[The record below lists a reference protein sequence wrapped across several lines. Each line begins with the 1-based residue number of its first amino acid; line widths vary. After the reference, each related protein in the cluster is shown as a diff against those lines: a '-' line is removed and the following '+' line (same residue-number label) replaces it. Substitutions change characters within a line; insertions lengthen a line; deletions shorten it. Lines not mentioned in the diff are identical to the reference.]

1 MRLVIRL
8 NDPTTHGGK
17 VIAAA
22 STTTTVMGIAVARK
36 GDRCCCPIQGH
47 QTCVIAEGDPKV
59 TIDGIPVAFD
69 GHATSCGTRL
79 ISTAA
84 KSGRD

>member
-22 STTTTVMGIAVARK
+22 STTTVMGTAVARK
-36 GDRCCCPIQGH
+36 GDRCFCPIQGH

>member
-1 MRLVIRL
+1 MRNVIRL

-22 STTTTVMGIAVARK
+22 SQTTVMGVAVARK

-47 QTCVIAEGDPKV
+47 QVCVIAEGDPTV
-59 TIDGIPVAFD
+59 TVDGIPVAFD
-69 GHATSCGTRL
+69 GHATSCGARL
-79 ISTAA
+79 IATVAD
-84 KSGRD
+84 SGRA